1 MRRWLSYL
9 AAVLVMGS
17 FAIAQTSSSDQ
28 NSGDAAQQQQAP
40 APDQGQAPPPDQ
52 GQAPQSEPGHGGH
65 GYGMHNRMASPE
77 QQLDHLSKRLKLT
90 DDEKSKI
97 MPILQDQAQQMQS
110 LRQDTSMSPQDRRAK
125 FQQIHQNTM
134 SQIRPILDESQQK
147 KFDKM
152 MKEQEQRRVEHQ
164 GGGPGGEGNGPQ

>member
-1 MRRWLSYL
+1 MKRWFLYA

-17 FAIAQTSSSDQ
+17 LAVAQAPPSDQ

-52 GQAPQSEPGHGGH
+52 GQAAQPEQGQGGH

-134 SQIRPILDESQQK
+134 SQIRPILDENQQK

-152 MKEQEQRRVEHQ
+152 MKEREQHRMEHG

>member
-1 MRRWLSYL
+1 
-9 AAVLVMGS
+9 
-17 FAIAQTSSSDQ
+17 
-28 NSGDAAQQQQAP
+28 
-40 APDQGQAPPPDQ
+40 
-52 GQAPQSEPGHGGH
+52 
-65 GYGMHNRMASPE
+65 MHNRMASPE